1 MHSSTIVTF
10 IKRCIRGVA
19 LILLGGILLLAI
31 MMKFLTRY
39 ESASQVQLHSEDI
52 ILEP

>member
-10 IKRCIRGVA
+10 IKRFTRGFA
-19 LILLGGILLLAI
+19 LILFGGILLMAV

-39 ESASQVQLHSEDI
+39 ETASQVQLHSKDI
-52 ILEP
+52 L